1 MSDPSNCMACGAP
14 MRPHFQAAGFAVH
27 RCPACGL
34 GRTLLPEKFD
44 VASIYDETY
53 FQGGQADGYADY
65 QGSRAELSEEF
76 RQVVKLLEQTG
87 LHSGRLLEVGCAY
100 GFFLDEAARLFDVRG
115 VELADHARESCRAR
129 GLRVVD
135 SIADADVR
143 AGAPYDAVV
152 MLDVIE
158 HLPDPA
164 ALLREVAQMVRPGG
178 RIVLTTGD
186 FGALMARAMGP
197 RWRLMTP
204 PQHLWFFTVDALSR
218 CLRSAGFEV
227 EQASHPGKR
236 VPLSLIFY
244 QLGRMLGS
252 RKGWRFNVKG
262 AVPVNLFDAMR
273 IVARRTGG

>member
-1 MSDPSNCMACGAP
+1 
-14 MRPHFQAAGFAVH
+14 
-27 RCPACGL
+27 L
-34 GRTLLPEKFD
+34 GQTLLPANFD
-44 VASIYDETY
+44 VSSIYDETY

-65 QGSRAELSEEF
+65 QGSRAELSAEF
-76 RQVVKLLEQTG
+76 SQVVQMLEKTG
-87 LHSGRLLEVGCAY
+87 LRSGRLLEVGCAY
-100 GFFLDEAARLFDVRG
+100 GFFLDEAARCFDVRG

-129 GLRVVD
+129 GLRVAA
-135 SIADADVR
+135 SIDDEQVR
-143 AGAPYDAVV
+143 SAAPYDAVV

-164 ALLREVAQMVRPGG
+164 GTLKEVAQMVRPGG

-186 FGALMARAMGP
+186 FGAFMARAMGP

-227 EQASHPGKR
+227 EAATHPGKR
-236 VPLSLIFY
+236 VPLSLIAY

-252 RKGWRFNVKG
+252 RKGWRLNVKG

-273 IVARRTGG
+273 IVARRTAD